1 VKWIALLCV
10 LGIALPLLARWGA
23 KSPSVRAWILRV
35 LAVLLFHPAHINL
48 LSDETYRGD
57 ARGFELTSVDI
68 LVAALFLA
76 ARLRRAPASPR
87 AFVIPRVAYGG
98 AVVLSVLASPDALR
112 SLYGMWK
119 LARMYFMF
127 AVLVGELVELPM
139 VIAALQGLSAGVLLE
154 GGLALYQRYFQ
165 HVMRVSGSQSHPNS
179 LAMLVN
185 LIAPVAFAIFLAGY
199 GRWFAASVFVA
210 AGVCDILTLS
220 RGGMLMF
227 VLASSIVAIASLV
240 RTPSWRK
247 AKILAGGLVM
257 AGVMLAW
264 SARTI
269 VRRFETAPVESMHAR
284 QLFVEAAHRMAADHP
299 LGVGIN
305 MYSQVLGN
313 AEYAA
318 VLGIDPWDRTG
329 IAHHIY
335 WLTAAETGYVGLAA
349 FVILLG
355 AVYLATLRLATR
367 PGLRGE
373 LALGIVAG
381 LTVTYVQG
389 TAEWVFRQS
398 TMSYAFW
405 LFAAIV
411 VGLTHSSK
419 GARRRTVL
427 SFHDATARSNEPF
440 SARRPRWL

>member
-1 VKWIALLCV
+1 MKWIGLFCALGV
-10 LGIALPLLARWGA
+10 AVPLLARWGA
-23 KSPSVRAWILRV
+23 KSPTVRVWMLRILA
-35 LAVLLFHPAHINL
+35 LGLFHPAHVNL
-48 LSDETYRGD
+48 LSDEAYRGD
-57 ARGFELTSVDI
+57 ARGFEITSVDL

-87 AFVIPRVAYGG
+87 AFVIPRFAY
-98 AVVLSVLASPDALR
+98 AATVVLSVLASPDALR
-112 SLYGMWK
+112 SLYGVWK

-127 AVLVGELVELPM
+127 AVVAGELVELPM
-139 VIAALQGLSAGVLLE
+139 VLAALQGLSIGVLLE
-154 GGLALYQRYFQ
+154 GGLALHQRYFQ
-165 HVMRVSGSQSHPNS
+165 HVMRVSGAQSHPNS

-199 GRWFAASVFVA
+199 GRWLAASVFVA
-210 AGVCDILTLS
+210 AGVCDILALS

-227 VLASSIVAIASLV
+227 VLASSIVAVASLV
-240 RTPSWRK
+240 RSPSVRK
-247 AKILAGGLVM
+247 AKILTGGL
-257 AGVMLAW
+257 ALSGVVVAW

-269 VRRFETAPVESMHAR
+269 LRRFETAPVESVRAR
-284 QLFVEAAHRMAADHP
+284 ELFVAAAERMAAGHP
-299 LGVGIN
+299 LGIGIN

-313 AEYAA
+313 AEYSA

-349 FVILLG
+349 FVVLLG
-355 AVYLATLRLATR
+355 AVYVAALRLATR
-367 PGLRGE
+367 RGLRGE
-373 LALGIVAG
+373 IALGIVAG

-389 TAEWVFRQS
+389 TAEWILRQS

-411 VGLTHSSK
+411 AGLTHSSK
-419 GARRRTVL
+419 DATRRTV
-427 SFHDATARSNEPF
+427 
-440 SARRPRWL
+440 

>member
-1 VKWIALLCV
+1 VKWIALFCA
-10 LGIALPLLARWGA
+10 LGIALPLLGRWGA
-23 KSPSVRAWILRV
+23 RSPSVRAWMLRV
-35 LAVLLFHPAHINL
+35 LAVALFHPTHVNL
-48 LSDETYRGD
+48 LSDEAYRGD
-57 ARGFELTSVDI
+57 ARGFEITSVDL
-68 LVAALFLA
+68 LVAALFVA

-87 AFVIPRVAYGG
+87 ALVIPRVAYGA
-98 AVVLSVLASPDALR
+98 AVVLSVLASPDSLR
-112 SLYGMWK
+112 SMYGVWK

-127 AVLVGELVELPM
+127 AVLAGELVELPM
-139 VIAALQGLSAGVLLE
+139 VLAVLQGLSVGVLLE
-154 GGLALYQRYFQ
+154 GGLALHQRYFQ

-199 GRWFAASVFVA
+199 GRWVAASVFVA

-227 VLASSIVAIASLV
+227 VLAASMVALGSLA
-240 RTPSWRK
+240 RSPSWRK
-247 AKILAGGLVM
+247 GKILLGGLAVGG
-257 AGVMLAW
+257 ATLAW

-269 VRRFETAPVESMHAR
+269 LRRFETAPVESVHAR
-284 QLFVEAAHRMAADHP
+284 ELFVTAAQRMAADHP
-299 LGVGIN
+299 VGVGIN
-305 MYSQVLGN
+305 MYSQVLAN
-313 AEYAA
+313 AEYSA
-318 VLGIDPWDRTG
+318 VLGIDKWDRDG

-349 FVILLG
+349 FAILLG
-355 AVYLATLRLATR
+355 AVYVSALRLATR
-367 PGLRGE
+367 RGLRGE
-373 LALGIVAG
+373 IALGIAVG

-389 TAEWVFRQS
+389 TAEWIFRQS

-419 GARRRTVL
+419 
-427 SFHDATARSNEPF
+427 DATKRAV
-440 SARRPRWL
+440 